1 MALVITNIILR
12 MVQYD
17 EMRTTK
23 VRKRK
28 REVMMDR
35 SAEKPTAEESFLICD
50 DGKHSSNPSV
60 DIPVEELSENMAWVR
75 YTHKKR

>member
-1 MALVITNIILR
+1 MMKCEDVCEPR
-12 MVQYD
+12 
-17 EMRTTK
+17 RF
-23 VRKRK
+23 RKRK

>member
-1 MALVITNIILR
+1 

-17 EMRTTK
+17 EIPATK

-35 SAEKPTAEESFLICD
+35 SAEDKPTPEESFLICD
-50 DGKHSSNPSV
+50 DCKHSSDTILLETEPAIVVVINQ
-60 DIPVEELSENMAWVR
+60 
-75 YTHKKR
+75 

>member
-1 MALVITNIILR
+1 

-17 EMRTTK
+17 EIPATK

-35 SAEKPTAEESFLICD
+35 SAEEKPTAEKGFLICD
-50 DGKHSSNPSV
+50 DCKHSS
-60 DIPVEELSENMAWVR
+60 IR
-75 YTHKKR
+75 YDPAKDGACDCGCH

>member
-1 MALVITNIILR
+1 

-17 EMRTTK
+17 EKPAAK

-35 SAEKPTAEESFLICD
+35 SAEEKPTAEESFLICD
-50 DGKHSSNPSV
+50 DCNHSS
-60 DIPVEELSENMAWVR
+60 IR
-75 YTHKKR
+75 YDPAKDGACDCGCH

>member
-1 MALVITNIILR
+1 

-17 EMRTTK
+17 EIPATK

-35 SAEKPTAEESFLICD
+35 SAEDKPTAEEGFLICD
-50 DGKHSSNPSV
+50 DCKHSSIRPLISQWRNCQKIWPG
-60 DIPVEELSENMAWVR
+60 
-75 YTHKKR
+75 

>member
-1 MALVITNIILR
+1 

-17 EMRTTK
+17 EIPATK

-35 SAEKPTAEESFLICD
+35 SAEDKPTPEESFLICD
-50 DGKHSSNPSV
+50 DCKHQF
-60 DIPVEELSENMAWVR
+60 R
-75 YTHKKR
+75 YDPARDGACDCGCH